1 MTFWGK
7 KKTKKTSG
15 SKLDNNISTDL
26 EKSSRKI
33 VNKINGLKAEKIALA
48 ESLSECS
55 YEIKKKSFFKRIC
68 QNKKEGMLFGTPKLD
83 KDIKNTSI
91 PKISVDTT
99 IYYPASIHSPSR
111 IYENIH
117 YASPNSSIFD
127 KSHVF
132 ERSVDYSSL
141 ASPSTS
147 ISFTPSVYKIN
158 LIDSTHQQRMVD
170 NHVPTVLDASMEI
183 LNDST
188 DMDNIEIVSIKRLCS
203 PALSSDTFQP
213 KDSLTSYTSSLYT
226 RETSLSF
233 VSYADLVNVDYCETS
248 LPVLTLSDNSKIFTQ
263 RSDPEYVSLKQ
274 TFLGT
279 EVKRLLS
286 NTDNVSNI

>member
-1 MTFWGK
+1 MQVE
-7 KKTKKTSG
+7 
-15 SKLDNNISTDL
+15 KLVSEELPSTR
-26 EKSSRKI
+26 S
-33 VNKINGLKAEKIALA
+33 
-48 ESLSECS
+48 C
-55 YEIKKKSFFKRIC
+55 EIKKKSFFKRIC
-68 QNKKEGMLFGTPKLD
+68 QNKKEEMSLEILESGED
-83 KDIKNTSI
+83 VKNTSI

-99 IYYPASIHSPSR
+99 IYYPASIRSPSR
-111 IYENIH
+111 IYENIQH
-117 YASPNSSIFD
+117 ASPNSSIFD

-233 VSYADLVNVDYCETS
+233 VSYADLVSVDYCEAS
-248 LPVLTLSDNSKIFTQ
+248 LPVLTLSDNSKILAQ
-263 RSDPEYVSLKQ
+263 RLDPEYVSLKQ
-274 TFLGT
+274 TLLGA
-279 EVKRLLS
+279 EIKRLLS

>member
-7 KKTKKTSG
+7 KKSKKIPG
-15 SKLDNNISTDL
+15 SKPDDNASSDL
-26 EKSSRKI
+26 EKGSRKI
-33 VNKINGLKAEKIALA
+33 DNKINSLETEKLPLA
-48 ESLSECS
+48 ESLSTCS

-68 QNKKEGMLFGTPKLD
+68 QNKKEEMLSRTPKSD
-83 KDIKNTSI
+83 EDIKNASI
-91 PKISVDTT
+91 PKINVDTT
-99 IYYPASIHSPSR
+99 IYSTSIRSPSH
-111 IYENIH
+111 IYKNIQH
-117 YASPNSSIFD
+117 ASPNSSIFD

-248 LPVLTLSDNSKIFTQ
+248 LPVLTLSDSSKMLAQ

-274 TFLGT
+274 TLLGT